1 MNARQQVQTGDHPDD
16 QATPAKGPG
25 NVTFWTIVRSTLAA
39 AIGVQNRANRE
50 RDFEHGTPGA
60 FIAAGVIFTVIFV
73 AVLLGVVYVVIRS
86 AAG

>member
-1 MNARQQVQTGDHPDD
+1 MNFLERTELNQDEE
-16 QATPAKGPG
+16 QAAPR
-25 NVTFWTIVRSTLAA
+25 VTFWTIVRSTLAA

-60 FIAAGVIFTVIFV
+60 FIAAGVIFTLAFV
-73 AVLLGVVYVVIRS
+73 AVLLGVVYLVIRS

>member
-1 MNARQQVQTGDHPDD
+1 MSAGQQAATNESPERQP
-16 QATPAKGPG
+16 PK
-25 NVTFWTIVRSTLAA
+25 VTFWTIVRSTLAA

-60 FIAAGVIFTVIFV
+60 FIAAGLIFTVLFV
-73 AVLLGVVYVVIRS
+73 VVLLGVVYLVIRA